1 VPEAPNSLALTPH
14 PLRAQVLAELHARP
28 FTPVATPSRL
38 LRFGFTTDAGAAS
51 AASTALIAFCE
62 QRGITPPPP
71 EARHFSTDLS
81 EGRLRFERHNEFV
94 TYTWEFPA
102 GTDAFQPPGD
112 VLGRAMALMPQPGPL
127 IVAIDM
133 HIVPADRAPDFAA
146 AFSGANV
153 VASEVEDERALIATD
168 FLPDVHG
175 FVRILI
181 VDKQLTPI
189 STGALAQ
196 RLLEIETYRT
206 LALLGLP
213 EAQRC
218 LPIIERI
225 DAQLPVLM
233 RDVQDGSGFDTN
245 RALLD
250 RLTALAAEVEAQAA
264 ETSFRFGATR
274 AYDELVALRIEAIKE
289 NHLPHHSTLASFLSR
304 RMAPAM
310 RTCVTVEKRLTDLS
324 EKIAR
329 LAELLRTR
337 VDIELESPAIAP
349 NGRARAAAITLAANG
364 RGAVD
369 RGDHLLRR
377 ERLSFDFRRIA
388 CARLAG
394 RADGRDR
401 ADAAV
406 HFCGGRFHHLAR
418 SPSPPRRLS
427 SSGM

>member
-1 VPEAPNSLALTPH
+1 VPEGHNSLALTPH

-38 LRFGFTTDAGAAS
+38 LRFGFTTDAEAAS
-51 AASTALIAFCE
+51 AATTALIAFCE
-62 QRGITPPPP
+62 QRGIAPPRP

-102 GTDAFQPPGD
+102 GTDAFEPAGD
-112 VLGRAMALMPQPGPL
+112 VLGRAMALVPQPGPL

-133 HIVPADRAPDFAA
+133 HVVPANRAPDFAA
-146 AFSGANV
+146 AFAGANI

-168 FLPDVHG
+168 FLPDAHG

-337 VDIELESPAIAP
+337 VDIELESQNALQLRQMGERVRLQLRLQQTVEGLSI
-349 NGRARAAAITLAANG
+349 AAITYYVASVFHLIFDG
-364 RGAVD
+364 LHVRGWPVEPTVATALMLPFIFVAVAFTIWRVRHRHRVD
-369 RGDHLLRR
+369 
-377 ERLSFDFRRIA
+377 
-388 CARLAG
+388 
-394 RADGRDR
+394 
-401 ADAAV
+401 
-406 HFCGGRFHHLAR
+406 
-418 SPSPPRRLS
+418 
-427 SSGM
+427 